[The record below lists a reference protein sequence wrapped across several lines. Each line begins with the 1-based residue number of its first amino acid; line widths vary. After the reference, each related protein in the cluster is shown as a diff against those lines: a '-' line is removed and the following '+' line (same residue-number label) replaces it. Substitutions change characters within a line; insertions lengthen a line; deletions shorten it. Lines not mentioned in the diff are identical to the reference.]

1 MITREMI
8 DRINQ
13 LARKSKQDGLSEEEK
28 QEQQELRKKYV
39 EYIKGQVKQ
48 QLASIEFVE
57 DKHQHRHEHGPGCG
71 CGHEHHHHEHHHN
84 CNCGCKKH

>member
-1 MITREMI
+1 MITKEMI

-13 LARKSKQDGLSEEEK
+13 LAKKSKQEGLNEEEK
-28 QEQQELRKKYV
+28 LEQQELRKKYI

-48 QLASIEFVE
+48 QLDSIEFVDE
-57 DKHQHRHEHGPGCG
+57 GQNS
-71 CGHEHHHHEHHHN
+71 GHENHHHHHHHD